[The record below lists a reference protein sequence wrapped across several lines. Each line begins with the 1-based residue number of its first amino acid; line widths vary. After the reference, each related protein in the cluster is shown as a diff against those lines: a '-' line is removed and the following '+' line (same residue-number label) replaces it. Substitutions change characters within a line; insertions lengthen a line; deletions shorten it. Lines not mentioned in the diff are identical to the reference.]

1 MNISRP
7 PRSRK
12 TKAMLE
18 HELNE
23 IYRLL
28 LDGMTSEEIKGS
40 LNISD
45 RNYTKY
51 MQKLRDNIV
60 NDQLAKRQE
69 YFLQDIDITRER
81 LLADKRHLQAI
92 ITNPEA
98 SVKDKLAAINS
109 DIQLN
114 ITLLKLEYEGRLFVK
129 NQLTGGSHHINPAK
143 KSPQILNCNKQI

>member
-1 MNISRP
+1 LKQ
-7 PRSRK
+7 RK
-12 TKAMLE
+12 
-18 HELNE
+18 
-23 IYRLL
+23 
-28 LDGMTSEEIKGS
+28 
-40 LNISD
+40 LNI
-45 RNYTKY
+45 
-51 MQKLRDNIV
+51 
-60 NDQLAKRQE
+60 AK
-69 YFLQDIDITRER
+69 DIDMARER
-81 LLADKRHLQAI
+81 FLADKRHLQAI

>member
-1 MNISRP
+1 
-7 PRSRK
+7 
-12 TKAMLE
+12 MLE

-129 NQLTGGSHHINPAK
+129 NSTDRRITSHQPSK
-143 KSPQILNCNKQI
+143 EKSADIKL

>member
-1 MNISRP
+1 MNI

-28 LDGMTSEEIKGS
+28 LNGTRPQEIKS
-40 LNISD
+40 SRNISD

-51 MQKLRDNIV
+51 MQKLRDQIIN
-60 NDQLAKRQE
+60 NQLAKRQE
-69 YFLQDIDITRER
+69 YFLLDIDLTRER
-81 LLADKRHLQAI
+81 FLADKRQLQAI
-92 ITNPEA
+92 ITNPNA
-98 SVKDKLAAINS
+98 SVKDRIDAINS

-114 ITLLKLEYEGRLFVK
+114 ITLMRLEYEGSLFVK
-129 NQLTGGSHHINPAK
+129 NQLSGRYK
-143 KSPQILNCNKQI
+143 QLNQ

>member
-1 MNISRP
+1 MNISLP

-28 LDGMTSEEIKGS
+28 LDGVSPEDIKRS
-40 LNISD
+40 RNISD

-51 MQKLRDNIV
+51 MQKLRDNILRH
-60 NDQLAKRQE
+60 QLSKRHE
-69 YFLQDIDITRER
+69 YFLQDIDIARER
-81 LLADKRHLQAI
+81 LLGDKRQLQAI
-92 ITNPEA
+92 ITNSNA
-98 SVKDKLAAINS
+98 SIKDKLDAINS

-114 ITLLKLEYEGRLFVK
+114 ITLMKLEYEGSLFVK
-129 NQLTGGSHHINPAK
+129 NQLRGRQADLVRCKQQNESINK
-143 KSPQILNCNKQI
+143 ID